1 LWAVEAGRDD
11 RNPDLALHRRLMHS
25 AEDDFCVLTHGVVD
39 DFVDLVHFPEGQIGA
54 AGDVD
59 EDAGCSRHGDVV
71 EEGAGDGLLGGFDG
85 AILTAAFTSP
95 VTLMRE
101 LMP

>member
-1 LWAVEAGRDD
+1 
-11 RNPDLALHRRLMHS
+11 MHS

-59 EDAGCSRHGDVV
+59 EDAGC
-71 EEGAGDGLLGGFDG
+71 
-85 AILTAAFTSP
+85 P
-95 VTLMRE
+95 
-101 LMP
+101 